1 MRRVFFLLFMFQ
13 LYKMVDSEYS
23 TDGYKSSKISI
34 GAMIKDPE
42 MLRLLPNYLETK
54 KICKHAV

>member
-1 MRRVFFLLFMFQ
+1 
-13 LYKMVDSEYS
+13 MVDSEYT
-23 TDGYKSSKISI
+23 TDGYKSSKIRI

-42 MLRLLPNYLETK
+42 MLRLVRNYLETK